1 MLNSCKTKR
10 GCSVTIILPHGGRPF
25 NVSSRSVQR
34 NTKKILSLVKLP
46 LDKELAKA
54 A

>member
-10 GCSVTIILPHGGRPF
+10 GCSVTIILPHGRKPF